1 MTQWFSSKEFD
12 RPSSQRRKK
21 TTSSLSHSKLKITS
35 PLVAEALLNK
45 NSPSQVF
52 IRVMRFYQVKELL
65 NSVANIYNAE
75 FCYKVFSRDALLGKE
90 GKRDVP
96 LFATFLLP
104 SDRPQSRRPVGSISS
119 SCYYGKEGRYFFL
132 KLCSVFLFGVS
143 ARRRIR
149 ISRVR
154 HFD

>member
-1 MTQWFSSKEFD
+1 MTQRFSSREFD

-21 TTSSLSHSKLKITS
+21 TTSSLSYSKLKITS

-75 FCYKVFSRDALLGKE
+75 FCYKVFSRDALLGKK

-104 SDRPQSRRPVGSISS
+104 T
-119 SCYYGKEGRYFFL
+119 K
-132 KLCSVFLFGVS
+132 
-143 ARRRIR
+143 
-149 ISRVR
+149 
-154 HFD
+154 